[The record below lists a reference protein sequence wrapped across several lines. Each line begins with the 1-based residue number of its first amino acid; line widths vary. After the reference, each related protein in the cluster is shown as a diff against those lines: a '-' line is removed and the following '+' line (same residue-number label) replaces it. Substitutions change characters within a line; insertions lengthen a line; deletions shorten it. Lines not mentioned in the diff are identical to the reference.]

1 METLC
6 GRGPA
11 DLEELVC
18 IQGGVLLG
26 SIGLAEDN
34 EHGAVMI
41 QDSLYDGT
49 AYSKFLQMVSAQGGN
64 PEIFSSDHSLMQALG
79 ILDEDLLSFEI
90 KAEQSGWVRD
100 IDAMRVAELCLG
112 LGAGR
117 SEIEGHID
125 HSVGMLLNVSVGSPI
140 MRGQSLATVYHRGFD
155 EKGML
160 AVREGFQIS
169 EDKPDVASR
178 ILEMF

>member
-1 METLC
+1 
-6 GRGPA
+6 
-11 DLEELVC
+11 
-18 IQGGVLLG
+18 
-26 SIGLAEDN
+26 
-34 EHGAVMI
+34 
-41 QDSLYDGT
+41 
-49 AYSKFLQMVSAQGGN
+49 
-64 PEIFSSDHSLMQALG
+64 MQALG

-178 ILEMF
+178 VLEMF